1 MNELAIKKGD
11 LAPGDDETYLIW
23 LNEIE
28 EMLASGN
35 EPADEVLISILRS
48 RGGYPHAGWNSTKVS
63 WENQAVTRGRYNFLV
78 DMKKLKVALEQRLN
92 RAYSEYEKV
101 TGNKLKSKDI
111 KKSEEKAKLAVEE
124 YRELSNALLYMCP
137 KIRRE
142 EIPTTRNVNRTTWNI
157 KEIKEKIAEL
167 EPDLEDLLQS
177 YERISGRPRESIVEY
192 DNNAVKDPLSGSP
205 IKKKIYSYDR
215 TEGVIRFLKMQRMQ
229 ELVVDGL
236 PRHVATIMAENEISD
251 ADGIAMLRE
260 LRNGDV
266 TRKPANYD
274 TIVKVEEMAF
284 SGKINLEEALLLV
297 ENSSHKVLIS
307 EIYEEKI
314 KMDFAKKLLT
324 ELNFSSHPQA
334 TARVVKGGD
343 LNRVAMLF
351 GIVPTSTTE
360 PEESEPEDLE
370 EVENKSSS
378 VPTRRRTRFSD

>member
-1 MNELAIKKGD
+1 VNELAIKKGD
-11 LAPGDDETYLIW
+11 LAPGDEETYPIW

-35 EPADEVLISILRS
+35 KTANEALKQMKGSNAWS
-48 RGGYPHAGWNSTKVS
+48 WNRTKVS
-63 WENQAVTRGRYNFLV
+63 WEKQAVTQGRYNFLA
-78 DMKKLKVALEQRLN
+78 DMKKLKQALTRRLN

-111 KKSEEKAKLAVEE
+111 KKSEEKVKLAVEE
-124 YRELSNALLYMCP
+124 HRELSNALWYMCP

-142 EIPTTRNVNRTTWNI
+142 EIPFHGRTTLLPNWTI

-192 DNNAVKDPLSGSP
+192 DKNAVKDPLSGSP
-205 IKKKIYSYDR
+205 IKKKIYSHDR
-215 TEGVIRFLKMQRMQ
+215 IETVIQSLKKKRAR
-229 ELVVDGL
+229 ELGADGI
-236 PRHVATIMAENEISD
+236 PIHVATIMAENEISD
-251 ADGIAMLRE
+251 EEGIAMLRA

-266 TRKPANYD
+266 LSKPVNFD
-274 TIVKVEEMAF
+274 TIIKVEEMAF
-284 SGKINLEEALLLV
+284 SGKIELEEALLLV
-297 ENSSHKVLIS
+297 ENSSHQVLIS
-307 EIYEEKI
+307 AIYDKKI
-314 KMDFAKKLLT
+314 KMEFAKNLLT

-334 TARVVKGGD
+334 TARVVNGGD

-378 VPTRRRTRFSD
+378 APTRRRTRFSD